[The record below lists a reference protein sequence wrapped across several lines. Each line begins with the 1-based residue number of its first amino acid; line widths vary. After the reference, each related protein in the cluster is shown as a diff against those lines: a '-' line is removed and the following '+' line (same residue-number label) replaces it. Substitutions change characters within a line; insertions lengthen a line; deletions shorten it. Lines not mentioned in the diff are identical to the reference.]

1 MKYGEELIRELE
13 AEIERYE
20 NQMSRR
26 WDRINN
32 GETDQEDCFVSMR
45 VEERGR
51 DLAKDK
57 IKLIQNGGFDWFVEY
72 ATLDDVLVNAKWCQC
87 RSFTGYGKTSKLRVE
102 MPDGTVKWTQA
113 TTEKGLARIGIK
125 RVLCKR
131 PAWFRFSSGGSGMYG
146 IYTGQYTTFPSD
158 KNYATGED
166 ASKEPVEMKDY
177 TPTKG
182 ERKDVAE

>member
-1 MKYGEELIRELE
+1 MKYGKELIEELEREIKL
-13 AEIERYE
+13 YE
-20 NQMSRR
+20 ETMSRR
-26 WDRINN
+26 RDRINN

-57 IKLIQNGGFDWFVEY
+57 IKLIKDGGCDWFVEY
-72 ATLDDVLVNAKWCQC
+72 ATLDGVLVNAKWCRC
-87 RSFTGYGKTSKLRVE
+87 KSYTGYGHTSKLRIE

-131 PAWFRFSSGGSGMYG
+131 PAWFKFSSGGSGMLG
-146 IYTGQYTTFPSD
+146 VYTGQYVTFPSE

-166 ASKEPVEMKDY
+166 AGEEPVEIKEY
-177 TPTKG
+177 TYEG
-182 ERKDVAE
+182 RK

>member
-51 DLAKDK
+51 DLARDK

-72 ATLDDVLVNAKWCQC
+72 ATLDGVLVNAKWCQC

-113 TTEKGLARIGIK
+113 ATEKGLARIGIK

-131 PAWFRFSSGGSGMYG
+131 PARNRETQKTHANCGSGSKSWSSKTETLQK
-146 IYTGQYTTFPSD
+146 ICQSRETQRWSRKKNTT
-158 KNYATGED
+158 K
-166 ASKEPVEMKDY
+166 KL
-177 TPTKG
+177 
-182 ERKDVAE
+182 

>member
-51 DLAKDK
+51 DLARDK

-72 ATLDDVLVNAKWCQC
+72 ATLDGVLVNAKWCQC

-113 TTEKGLARIGIK
+113 TTEKGLCTHRNKTRTVQA
-125 RVLCKR
+125 
-131 PAWFRFSSGGSGMYG
+131 PGMVQ
-146 IYTGQYTTFPSD
+146 I
-158 KNYATGED
+158 
-166 ASKEPVEMKDY
+166 
-177 TPTKG
+177 
-182 ERKDVAE
+182 